1 MPLNAQQ
8 ALQTLPP
15 LQAVGDVFKAVF
27 GIYHRKLSKLIDA
40 VLLRVAGSVIS
51 SICSNSLAVALG
63 NPGGIGHGQ
72 SLVCIWFSLF
82 LFGLASMVWLSTLVN
97 PFVLAAVF
105 GNTSVV

>member
-40 VLLRVAGSVIS
+40 VLLRVAMVR
-51 SICSNSLAVALG
+51 AL
-63 NPGGIGHGQ
+63 
-72 SLVCIWFSLF
+72 F
-82 LFGLASMVWLSTLVN
+82 
-97 PFVLAAVF
+97 VF
-105 GNTSVV
+105 GFPFSSSGLQAWFGFLRW